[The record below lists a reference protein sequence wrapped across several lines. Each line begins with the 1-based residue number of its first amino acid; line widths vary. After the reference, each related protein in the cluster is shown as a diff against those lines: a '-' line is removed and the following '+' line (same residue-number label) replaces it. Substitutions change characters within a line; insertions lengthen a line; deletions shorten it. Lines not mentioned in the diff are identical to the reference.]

1 MKSTVILVCF
11 CSIHYVDAVKILQR
25 VYDHSI
31 HCIFYFFIMIENI
44 FKHFKFIF
52 LILKTS

>member
-31 HCIFYFFIMIENI
+31 HCIFYFFIMIEC
-44 FKHFKFIF
+44 FIT
-52 LILKTS
+52 K